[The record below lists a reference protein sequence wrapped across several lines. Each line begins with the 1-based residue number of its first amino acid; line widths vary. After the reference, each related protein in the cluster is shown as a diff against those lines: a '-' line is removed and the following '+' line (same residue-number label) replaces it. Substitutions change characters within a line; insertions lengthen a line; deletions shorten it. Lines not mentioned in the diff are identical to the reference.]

1 MMGVNT
7 TGVAPMIS
15 IQTEDFD
22 LAFETQQLR
31 THKGIGALVSFVG
44 LVRDFHKGQAL
55 FIEHY
60 PGMTEKVLE
69 DLAEQAI
76 TRWQLSAVR
85 IVHRVGLLQAG
96 EQIVLV
102 ATASAHRADAF
113 AACQWLM
120 DVLKT
125 QAPFWKRE
133 GDHWVAAKESDQLAA
148 KRWGQS
154 AD

>member
-1 MMGVNT
+1 
-7 TGVAPMIS
+7 MIS

-44 LVRDFHKGQAL
+44 LVRDFHADQAL

-60 PGMTEKVLE
+60 PGMTEQVLTT
-69 DLAEQAI
+69 LAEQAI
-76 TRWQLSAVR
+76 SRWQLSGVR
-85 IVHRVGLLQAG
+85 IVHRVGHLAAG

-102 ATASAHRADAF
+102 ITASAHRADAF
-113 AACQWLM
+113 AACEWLM
-120 DVLKT
+120 DFLKT

-133 GDHWVAAKESDQLAA
+133 GAHWVAAKESDQHALA
-148 KRWGQS
+148 RWDQA